1 MAGLSMGL
9 SAVLGDYHF
18 WAGTALGLG
27 CAALLVW
34 EHRRLNALRQA
45 REKDALLRKYLGY

>member
-1 MAGLSMGL
+1 MNWL

-18 WAGTALGLG
+18 WVGTAAGLASAG
-27 CAALLVW
+27 FLVW
-34 EHRRLNALRQA
+34 EYRRLNALKQA

>member
-1 MAGLSMGL
+1 MGKLMNWL

-18 WAGTALGLG
+18 WVGTAAGLAG
-27 CAALLVW
+27 AGFLVW
-34 EHRRLNALRQA
+34 EYRRLHALKQA